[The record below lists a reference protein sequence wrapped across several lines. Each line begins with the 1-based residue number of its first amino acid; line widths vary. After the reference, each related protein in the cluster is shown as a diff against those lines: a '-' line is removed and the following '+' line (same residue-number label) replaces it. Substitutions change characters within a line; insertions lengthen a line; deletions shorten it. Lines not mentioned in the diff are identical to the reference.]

1 MGSLNT
7 TIFSKP
13 SNNTDYYAVYYDDF
27 DDIKFIDNHMRNGLF
42 KSGIIKDPLLIYQIL
57 QLPEY
62 SIKA

>member
-1 MGSLNT
+1 MACIESAM
-7 TIFSKP
+7 
-13 SNNTDYYAVYYDDF
+13 TDFTEQLHF